1 MTPLLL
7 ALSCVPESGQPFG
20 MSRSD
25 EPADTLVFNN
35 ATEPEYLDPTLATG
49 HPDGRIIG
57 ELFDGLTEYDP
68 VDLSPR
74 PSLAE
79 SWEIHPDGRGYTF
92 HLRHDAVWSDGEP
105 ITAQDVLWSWE
116 KVLNPV
122 FLGRYAQQL
131 YLLQRAPA
139 YNTNKVFHGD
149 DGQVWQALSTNVW
162 MVQDQ
167 AVLGRTEGES
177 LHYRF
182 RDDCPDLNDLGT
194 LLDCEGD
201 WTEATVSLSEAEMS
215 FPLPMQ
221 RVLTQDAQ
229 LEGAQLTELTRGD
242 EVTLIQAYKGRA
254 KVYYPQQERTG
265 WMDEAVL
272 ADPRG
277 ELIEYELQQLPPI
290 DWEAA
295 EPAPEP
301 TPDSAEAAQALT
313 EYVEVEEPGPVRATK
328 KLAQLWTSPEL
339 LGARAE
345 DEHTLTVRLSGV
357 APYFLQLTSHT
368 TLRPAP
374 PQGWET
380 HGPAWTKPENI
391 VTSGPYLLKVHEVR
405 DRFELEANPTWWGA
419 QDLAIRKIVAYSI
432 DNLHTS
438 ANLYR
443 AGYTDLVVAND
454 IPAEFMPI
462 LHEAPDFE
470 VSPALSVYVYR
481 INTTKPPFDD
491 VRVRKALAMAI
502 DKEDVVKVLKA
513 GQMPA
518 DHIVPPGLPGYEGA
532 PGPRFDPEAA
542 QKLLAEAGYPGGEG
556 FPTIKILYNTLESH
570 KLVAAIIQDNWAKH
584 LGITVELENREWKT
598 YLKAVNG
605 LDYDIA
611 RGGWIGDYLDPL
623 TFLELWMTDGGNNNP
638 GWSSQRYDQLI
649 VASGQEPDPA
659 RRAEIL
665 LEAETMLNE
674 EMPFIPIY
682 WYVWAE
688 LTQPSVQGTHP
699 NLLDQHPIRYMSL
712 DR

>member
-1 MTPLLL
+1 MTTLLL
-7 ALSCVPESGQPFG
+7 ALSCVPEAGQAFG
-20 MSRSD
+20 LSRAD
-25 EPADTLVFNN
+25 EPANTLVFNN

-68 VDLSPR
+68 QDLSPR

-79 SWEIHPDGRGYTF
+79 SWEVHPDGRGYTF
-92 HLRHDAVWSDGEP
+92 HLRQDAVWSDGEP
-105 ITAQDVLWSWE
+105 VTAEDVLWSWE

-131 YLLQRAPA
+131 YLVQRAPG
-139 YNTNKVFHGD
+139 YNTNRVFLD
-149 DGQVWQALSTNVW
+149 DSGQAWRAESSNVW
-162 MVQDQ
+162 MVDGQ
-167 AVLGRTEGES
+167 AVTGSADGEV
-177 LHYRF
+177 LRF
-182 RDDCPDLNDLGT
+182 QTRDSCPDLNDLAA
-194 LLDCEGD
+194 LLDCPD
-201 WTEATVSLSEAEMS
+201 PWIQDKVPLDQAEPS

-221 RVLTQDAQ
+221 RVLSAAAQ
-229 LEGAQLTELTRGD
+229 LQGAQTTELSRGD
-242 EVTLIQAYKGRA
+242 EVTLLKLEDGRA
-254 KVYYPQQERTG
+254 KVYYAQQEKTG
-265 WMDEAVL
+265 WLDPSVL

-277 ELIEYELQQLPPI
+277 EIVEYQLVQLPDI
-290 DWEAA
+290 DWEQEHPLDAA
-295 EPAPEP
+295 EE
-301 TPDSAEAAQALT
+301 DSAEAVPIALAPP
-313 EYVEVEEPGPVRATK
+313 EPAPAPVTK
-328 KLAQLWTSPEL
+328 KLSQLTVTPEL
-339 LGARAE
+339 LGLRA
-345 DEHTLTVRLSGV
+345 DDAHTLVVRLSGV

-368 TLRPAP
+368 TLRPSP

-380 HGPAWTKPENI
+380 HGPAWTRPEHI
-391 VTSGPYLLKVHEVR
+391 VTSGPYLLREHEVR
-405 DRFELEANPTWWGA
+405 DKFVLEKNPDWWGA
-419 QDLAIRKIVAYSI
+419 KDISIEHIVAYSI

-491 VRVRKALAMAI
+491 PRIRRALAMAI
-502 DKEDVVKVLKA
+502 DKDDIVQVLKA

-532 PGPRFDPEAA
+532 PGPGFDPEAA
-542 QKLLAEAGYPGGEG
+542 RALLAEAGYPDGEG
-556 FPTIKILYNTLESH
+556 LPPVKILYNTLESH
-570 KLVAAIIQDNWAKH
+570 KLVAAIVQDNWAKH
-584 LGITVELENREWKT
+584 LGVTVELENREWKT

-623 TFLELWMTDGGNNNP
+623 TFLELWMTNGGNNNT
-638 GWSSQRYDQLI
+638 GWASAEYDALI
-649 VASGQEPDPA
+649 LASGQEPDPA

-665 LEAETMLNE
+665 LQAEAMLNE

-688 LTQPSVQGTHP
+688 LTQPTVQGTHP